1 MSFSISSLYSW
12 YRQAIR
18 HPKYGWWLAIGT
30 LIYLVSPIDIAPD
43 FIPIIG
49 QLDDFMLASLLVTEV
64 SQILLE
70 KYKSRQ
76 QSGGVTS
83 ETGDNTV
90 GKTTIDVEAV
100 ETETISANK

>member
-1 MSFSISSLYSW
+1 MKFSISSLYTW

-18 HPKYGWWLAIGT
+18 HPKYGWWLALGT
-30 LIYLVSPIDIAPD
+30 LIYLISPLDISPD

-49 QLDDFMLASLLVTEV
+49 QLDDFVLASLLVTEV

-76 QSGGVTS
+76 QPSGVS
-83 ETGDNTV
+83 AETTDENAAS
-90 GKTTIDVEAV
+90 KTTIDVEAV
-100 ETETISANK
+100 ETETASSK

>member
-1 MSFSISSLYSW
+1 MSFSISSLYDW
-12 YRQAIR
+12 YRQTIR

-30 LIYLVSPIDIAPD
+30 LIYLISPIDIAPD

-49 QLDDFMLASLLVTEV
+49 QIDDLVLASLLVTEV

-76 QSGGVTS
+76 QPGGVTS
-83 ETGDNTV
+83 ETTSDSTAS
-90 GKTTIDVEAV
+90 KTTIDVEAV
-100 ETETISANK
+100 ETETTFTK

>member
-76 QSGGVTS
+76 QSGDVAS
-83 ETGDNTV
+83 ETADNTAD
-90 GKTTIDVEAV
+90 KTTIDVEAV
-100 ETETISANK
+100 ETETVSTK

>member
-76 QSGGVTS
+76 QRDGVAS
-83 ETGDNTV
+83 ETGDNTAS
-90 GKTTIDVEAV
+90 KTTIDIEAIETEAV
-100 ETETISANK
+100 STK

>member
-1 MSFSISSLYSW
+1 MSFSISSLYNW

-49 QLDDFMLASLLVTEV
+49 QIDDFVLASLLVTEV
-64 SQILLE
+64 SQILLD

-76 QSGGVTS
+76 QRGGVAS
-83 ETGDNTV
+83 ETTSDNTAS
-90 GKTTIDVEAV
+90 KTTIDVEAV
-100 ETETISANK
+100 ETETAST